1 MAALQA
7 LLQQLNSAASTA
19 ASVAQD
25 PRIARRMDQ
34 CALCGVCPSDL
45 NALREREE
53 KTHNIQACQRRL
65 VEMYGQDCQ
74 ILTNKLTLANEE
86 IERQRKEI
94 AEKDAR
100 LATFDAD
107 VEHLKRCMS
116 ELERA
121 RAALESYVFKP

>member
-7 LLQQLNSAASTA
+7 LLQQLTSAASVT
-19 ASVAQD
+19 QD
-25 PRIARRMDQ
+25 PRIVRQLDQ
-34 CALCGVCPSDL
+34 CVVCGTCPSDL
-45 NALREREE
+45 SELREREQ
-53 KTHNIQACQRRL
+53 KTHNILAGQRRL
-65 VEMYGQDCQ
+65 VEMYGQECQ
-74 ILTNKLTLANEE
+74 VLTNKLAVANEE
-86 IERQRKEI
+86 IERQREEI

-121 RAALESYVFKP
+121 RAALESCAFKP